1 MKRPIALAV
10 LIGSSWWFAS
20 ATNAQLP
27 VDPLEQP
34 PKWQAPSSDDLYSQ
48 VLAWAV
54 KQQLEPE
61 IDAQIAQLWSETSM
75 EPAGPVERLERLAL
89 TFALVDAKAREL
101 VERCSQPRRQIV
113 APPEEWL
120 SDESLPALV
129 RHNLRLLYG
138 RWLAQEN
145 LYDEALEHLAILQ
158 PDEVADPASLLF
170 YQSVVY
176 HRLLKKDE
184 GLKSINQ
191 LLDDVAD
198 PPARYVAVAELMRED
213 LEFLEDESLDHI
225 SRRMDDIR
233 RRLALGSAGTKVRSI
248 EDGVIE
254 SLDKLIEDMENQQ
267 QQQQQQQ
274 AGNGSNRSSR
284 PADDSRILAGRGPGD
299 VNRRDLERRGGW
311 GTLPPKEREQ
321 ALQQIGNVFP
331 SHYRD
336 AIQQYFRRLASEQA
350 NDRGQR

>member
-10 LIGSSWWFAS
+10 LVGSSWWLAS
-20 ATNAQLP
+20 ATQAQFP
-27 VDPLEQP
+27 VDALDQP
-34 PKWQAPSSDDLYSQ
+34 PKWQAPSGDALYSE

-54 KQQLEPE
+54 KQQLDPE
-61 IDAQIAQLWSETSM
+61 IDAQIAQLWNETNT
-75 EPAGPVERLERLAL
+75 EPPGPVVRLERLAQ
-89 TFALVDAKAREL
+89 TFALVDARAREL

-120 SDESLPALV
+120 SDESMPALV

-138 RWLAQEN
+138 RWLVQES

-213 LEFLEDESLDHI
+213 LEFLEEGSLDHI

-233 RRLALGSAGTKVRSI
+233 RRLTLGSAGKKVRSI

-254 SLDKLIEDMENQQ
+254 SLDKLIEELENQQ
-267 QQQQQQQ
+267 QQQQQQ
-274 AGNGSNRSSR
+274 AGGGSNRSNR

-299 VNRRDLERRGGW
+299 VNRRNLDRRGGW
-311 GTLPPKEREQ
+311 GTLPPKEREL
-321 ALQQIGNVFP
+321 ALQQIGNAFP

-336 AIQQYFRRLASEQA
+336 VIQQYFRRLASEQA